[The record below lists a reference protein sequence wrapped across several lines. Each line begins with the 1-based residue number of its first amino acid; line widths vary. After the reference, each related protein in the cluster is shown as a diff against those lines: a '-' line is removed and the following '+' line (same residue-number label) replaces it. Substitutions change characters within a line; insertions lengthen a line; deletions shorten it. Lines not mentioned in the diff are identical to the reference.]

1 MCVKIETQ
9 IKLLKLIFKE
19 LLWQNMKLLHQNKSD
34 KQQQILG
41 TADVLYLSAENIY
54 PNSA

>member
-1 MCVKIETQ
+1 VKIETQ